1 MNNDII
7 QINHIEI
14 VMNNL
19 RRLKLRHLEA
29 FVEVSR
35 QNSVS
40 RAAEVLH
47 LTQPAVTRTIRELEE
62 ICGQPLI
69 EKDGRGIRITHYGE
83 VFLRHAGTSLAAARN
98 GINAL
103 TQLNYSDGPMVR
115 IGALPTVAAS
125 LIPQAV
131 KAFLD
136 TGLRNRLHI
145 VTGENHV
152 LLDQLRNGELDLVM
166 GRLPAPENMQ
176 GLVFEPH
183 YRERVVFAVD
193 KNHPL
198 AGKPQISV
206 NELDAH
212 PVLIPSAASIIR
224 PFVDRLFI
232 EHGIPEPEQAI
243 ETVSDSFGRAFTQ
256 EYNAIWII
264 SRGVI
269 AREIESGQFVELP
282 IDTRATVGSVGLN
295 MRAGETLDTAA
306 QCFAEIIMG
315 LSEQEEVRAP
325 AH

>member
-103 TQLNYSDGPMVR
+103 SQLNYSDGPMVR

-198 AGKPQISV
+198 ADKPQISV
-206 NELDAH
+206 SELDAY
-212 PVLIPSAASIIR
+212 PVLMPSVASIIR

-269 AREIESGQFVELP
+269 AREIECGQFVELP

-306 QCFAEIIMG
+306 QCFAEILMG
-315 LSEQEEVRAP
+315 LSEKEEARAS

>member
-1 MNNDII
+1 
-7 QINHIEI
+7 
-14 VMNNL
+14 MNNL
-19 RRLKLRHLEA
+19 RRLKLRHLET

-35 QNSVS
+35 QSSVS
-40 RAAEVLH
+40 RAAEMLH

-62 ICGQPLI
+62 ICGQRLI

-83 VFLRHAGTSLAAARN
+83 VFLRHAGSSLASARN

-103 TQLNYSDGPMVR
+103 SQLNHTNGPMVR
-115 IGALPTVAAS
+115 VGALPTVAAS
-125 LIPQAV
+125 LIPRAV
-131 KAFLD
+131 KAFLG

-145 VTGENHV
+145 VSGENLV
-152 LLDQLRNGELDLVM
+152 LLEQLRNGELDLVM

-193 KNHPL
+193 KDHPL
-198 AGKPQISV
+198 AGKAQVKVS
-206 NELDAH
+206 EMDAF
-212 PVLIPSAASIIR
+212 PVLLPSAASIIR

-232 EHGIPEPEQAI
+232 EHGIPDPKQVV

-256 EYNAIWII
+256 QYQAIWVI

-269 AREIESGQFVELP
+269 AREIESGQFTELP

-295 MRAGETLDTAA
+295 MRAGETLDGAA
-306 QCFAEIIMG
+306 QCFAEILMS
-315 LSEQEEVRAP
+315 LSEQQASGNTTI
-325 AH
+325 

>member
-7 QINHIEI
+7 QINHIET

-103 TQLNYSDGPMVR
+103 SQLNYSDGPMVR

-198 AGKPQISV
+198 AGNPQISV
-206 NELDAH
+206 SELDAY
-212 PVLIPSAASIIR
+212 PVLMPSVASIIR

-269 AREIESGQFVELP
+269 AREIECGQFVELP

-306 QCFAEIIMG
+306 QCFAEILMG
-315 LSEQEEVRAP
+315 LSEKEEARAS

>member
-1 MNNDII
+1 
-7 QINHIEI
+7 
-14 VMNNL
+14 MNNL

-40 RAAEVLH
+40 RAADVLH

-83 VFLRHAGTSLAAARN
+83 VFLKHAGTSLAAARN

-103 TQLNYSDGPMVR
+103 TQLNHSDGPMVR
-115 IGALPTVAAS
+115 VGALPTVAAS

-131 KAFLD
+131 KSFLD
-136 TGLRNRLHI
+136 TGMRNRLHI

-193 KNHPL
+193 KDHPL
-198 AGKPQISV
+198 AAKSQISV
-206 NELDAH
+206 NELNAF
-212 PVLIPSAASIIR
+212 PLLLPSATSIIR

-232 EHGIPEPEQAI
+232 EQGIPEPDQAI
-243 ETVSDSFGRAFTQ
+243 ETVSDSFGRAFTGK
-256 EYNAIWII
+256 YSAVWII

-269 AREIESGQFVELP
+269 AREIDSGQFVELP
-282 IDTRATVGSVGLN
+282 IDTRATLGSVGLN
-295 MRAGETLDTAA
+295 MRAGDVLDSAA
-306 QCFAEIIMG
+306 QCFADILKN
-315 LSEQEEVRAP
+315 LSEKQASP
-325 AH
+325 ALAG